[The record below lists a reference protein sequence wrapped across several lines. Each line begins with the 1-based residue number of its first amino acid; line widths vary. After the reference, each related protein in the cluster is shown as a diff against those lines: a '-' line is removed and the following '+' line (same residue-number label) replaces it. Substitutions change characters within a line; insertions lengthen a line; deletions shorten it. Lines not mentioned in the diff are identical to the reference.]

1 MYRPNIMHLL
11 TVALVA
17 VTLVA
22 CGDKGKTG
30 GAKDSTSATSS
41 DTSSKS
47 TSTEATGGNPGEMLK
62 SEKGS
67 FTAQFPEGFPTPTE
81 SSTKV
86 PTAVGNLDMITYMS
100 TSTNAACMI
109 AYADYPNK
117 AFAGTNLETML
128 DSTRSGAM
136 QKING
141 EVTKEEKITLNG
153 HPGRSVYF
161 SGSAGGQTIHGRF
174 DYYIVK
180 PRLFQVGYMSAEKAD
195 LESPSVAAFFKSF
208 ALSDTGAAK

>member
-11 TVALVA
+11 TVALLA

-22 CGDKGKTG
+22 CGDKGKSD
-30 GAKDSTSATSS
+30 GAKDSTAGSSTGADTTSS
-41 DTSSKS
+41 
-47 TSTEATGGNPGEMLK
+47 STEASGGNPGEMVK
-62 SEKGS
+62 SEAGG
-67 FTAQFPEGFPTPTE
+67 FTAQLPEGFPQANE
-81 SSTKV
+81 STTKV
-86 PTAVGNLDMITYMS
+86 PTAVGNLDMVTYMA
-100 TSTNAACMI
+100 TNTNAACMI
-109 AYADYPNK
+109 AYADYPSK
-117 AFAGTNLETML
+117 AFAKTDLEVML

-161 SGSAGGQTIHGRF
+161 SGSSSGQTLHGRF

-180 PRLFQVGYMSAEKAD
+180 PRLYQVGYMSAEKGD

-208 ALSDTGAAK
+208 ALSDTAAAQ